1 MYNARHTLLSC
12 LSLICSNLIQFGGPI
27 MVVSVYVNIYIY
39 ANREVYAK
47 AKNIFESDLLK
58 FGVSHETCKA
68 CYEEAGLEWQ
78 D

>member
-1 MYNARHTLLSC
+1 
-12 LSLICSNLIQFGGPI
+12 